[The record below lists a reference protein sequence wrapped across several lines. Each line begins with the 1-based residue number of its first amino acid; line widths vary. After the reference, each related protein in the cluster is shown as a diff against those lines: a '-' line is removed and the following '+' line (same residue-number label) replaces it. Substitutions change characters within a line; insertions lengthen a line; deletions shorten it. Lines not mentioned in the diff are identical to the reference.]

1 MIVPFLVSSG
11 FHETMTD
18 VEEEFVPFSPLG
30 ELAGAVKYKKND
42 LYEFVWLALVKN
54 E

>member
-1 MIVPFLVSSG
+1 
-11 FHETMTD
+11 MTD

-30 ELAGAVKYKKND
+30 ELAGAVKYKKDN
-42 LYEFVWLALVKN
+42 LYEFIWPALVKS